1 MKLGC
6 HGFYSTIAPIDS
18 RVVTVSG
25 QICKPSYTR
34 EERWATVTANRNI
47 RLLGIF
53 AHPDD
58 EVFCIGGTLAKYAA
72 AGAET
77 MVVSF
82 TRGEAGQI
90 RDASIATRR
99 TLGAK
104 RKQEL
109 HHSCN
114 QLGVQ
119 HVRCLDYGDG
129 TLKDIPQEQLVRHAT
144 AIIREFQPDI
154 VFTFDDTGAYGHPD
168 HIVISRVTTIA
179 CRQSGDPEAFPDQI
193 ALDLL
198 PHSPARLYH
207 SYFPRNDRLL
217 LQLLVKWLTRL
228 DTKFRGS
235 ADFIHGLLLF
245 ADESTMLGYAADH
258 IKVAWYPSGFYII
271 EQGEPATSLYL
282 ILSGDANIIIED
294 STGSQHVDTRGPG
307 VFIGELGL
315 AFGKPRNAHVIAA
328 TNVTCLVFSPGE
340 PTQFAGRGEQA
351 QFATADK
358 LDTKPAAGQATTRID
373 VRDFV
378 PKKIAAMAEHRS
390 QYPVT
395 PDMFP
400 IELVEEML
408 GYEYFVQ
415 IQPPIQMQT
424 ELL

>member
-1 MKLGC
+1 
-6 HGFYSTIAPIDS
+6 
-18 RVVTVSG
+18 VT
-25 QICKPSYTR
+25 T
-34 EERWATVTANRNI
+34 NRNV
-47 RLLGIF
+47 RLLGLF

-90 RDASIATRR
+90 RDANIATRR

-104 RKQEL
+104 RAQEL
-109 HHSCN
+109 ERSCN

-129 TLKDIPQEQLVRHAT
+129 MLQDIPQEQLVRHVT
-144 AIIREFQPDI
+144 QIIREFQPDI

-168 HIVISRVTTIA
+168 HIVISRATTSA
-179 CRQSGDPEAFPDQI
+179 CRQSGDPEAFAEQI
-193 ALDLL
+193 ALGLL
-198 PHSPARLYH
+198 PHTPARLYH

-217 LQLLVKWLTRL
+217 LDLIVKWLTRL
-228 DTKFRGS
+228 DAKFRGS

-258 IKVAWYPSGFYII
+258 IKVEWYPSGFYII

-282 ILSGDANIIIED
+282 ILSGNVDIFVED
-294 STGSQHVDTRGPG
+294 STGSQYVVTHGPG
-307 VFIGELGL
+307 VFIGEQGL

-351 QFATADK
+351 QYASGGK
-358 LDTKPAAGQATTRID
+358 LDTMTPAGQATTCID
-373 VRDFV
+373 VREFV
-378 PKKIAAMAEHRS
+378 AKKMAAMAEHRS

-415 IQPPIQMQT
+415 IQPPMRMQT

>member
-1 MKLGC
+1 
-6 HGFYSTIAPIDS
+6 
-18 RVVTVSG
+18 
-25 QICKPSYTR
+25 
-34 EERWATVTANRNI
+34 VTANSNI
-47 RLLGIF
+47 RLLGLF

-58 EVFCIGGTLAKYAA
+58 EVFCIGGTVAKYAA
-72 AGAET
+72 SGADT

-99 TLGAK
+99 TLGAT
-104 RKQEL
+104 REQEL
-109 HHSCN
+109 HRSCS

-119 HVRCLDYGDG
+119 HVRCVDYGDG
-129 TLKDIPQEQLVRHAT
+129 KLKDIPQEQLVRHAT
-144 AIIREFQPDI
+144 EIIREFQPHI

-179 CRQSGDPEAFPDQI
+179 CRQSGDPQAFPDQI
-193 ALDLL
+193 ESGLL
-198 PHSPARLYH
+198 PHTPARLYH

-217 LQLLVKWLTRL
+217 LHLIVKWLARL

-258 IKVAWYPSGFYII
+258 IKVEWYPSGFYII

-282 ILSGDANIIIED
+282 ILSGNADIVVED
-294 STGSQHVDTRGPG
+294 STGSQHVVTRGPG
-307 VFIGELGL
+307 VFIGEEGL

-328 TNVTCLVFSPGE
+328 TNVTCLVFSPAE
-340 PTQFAGRGEQA
+340 PTHFAGRGEQA
-351 QFATADK
+351 QYATGEK
-358 LDTKPAAGQATTRID
+358 LDTMTPAGQATTCID

-378 PKKIAAMAEHRS
+378 LKKMAAMAEHRS

-415 IQPPIQMQT
+415 IQPPIRMQT

>member
-1 MKLGC
+1 M
-6 HGFYSTIAPIDS
+6 
-18 RVVTVSG
+18 
-25 QICKPSYTR
+25 
-34 EERWATVTANRNI
+34 TAKSNI
-47 RLLGIF
+47 RLLGLF

-72 AGAET
+72 SGAET

-104 RKQEL
+104 REQEL
-109 HHSCN
+109 HRSCG

-119 HVRCLDYGDG
+119 HVRCLDFGDG
-129 TLKDIPQEQLVRHAT
+129 KLKDIPQEQLVRQVT
-144 AIIREFQPDI
+144 EIIREFQPDV

-168 HIVISRVTTIA
+168 HIVISRATTIA
-179 CRQSGDPEAFPDQI
+179 CRQSGDPQAFPDQI
-193 ALDLL
+193 ELGLL
-198 PHSPARLYH
+198 PHTPARLYH

-217 LQLLVKWLTRL
+217 LQLLVTWLTRL

-235 ADFIHGLLLF
+235 DDFIHGLLLF

-258 IKVAWYPSGFYII
+258 IKVEWFPSGFYII

-282 ILSGDANIIIED
+282 ILSGNADIVVED

-307 VFIGELGL
+307 VFIGESGL

-328 TNVTCLVFSPGE
+328 TNVTCLVFSPGA
-340 PTQFAGRGEQA
+340 PTNFAGRGEQA
-351 QFATADK
+351 QYATREK
-358 LDTKPAAGQATTRID
+358 LDTLTSAGQATARID

-378 PKKIAAMAEHRS
+378 PKKMAAMAEHRS
-390 QYPVT
+390 QYPIT

-400 IELVEEML
+400 IDLMEEML
-408 GYEYFVQ
+408 GYEYFLQ
-415 IQPPIQMQT
+415 IQPALDMQT
-424 ELL
+424 EIL

>member
-1 MKLGC
+1 M
-6 HGFYSTIAPIDS
+6 
-18 RVVTVSG
+18 
-25 QICKPSYTR
+25 
-34 EERWATVTANRNI
+34 EERCGTMTANSSI
-47 RLLGIF
+47 RLLGLF

-72 AGAET
+72 SGAET

-99 TLGAK
+99 TLGA
-104 RKQEL
+104 RREQEL
-109 HHSCN
+109 HRSCN

-129 TLKDIPQEQLVRHAT
+129 MLKDIPQEQLVRHVT

-154 VFTFDDTGAYGHPD
+154 VFTFDDMGAYGHPD
-168 HIVISRVTTIA
+168 HIVISQVTTLA
-179 CRQSGDPEAFPDQI
+179 CRQSGDPEAFADQI
-193 ALDLL
+193 AFGLL
-198 PHSPARLYH
+198 PYTPARLYH

-235 ADFIHGLLLF
+235 PDFIHGLLLF
-245 ADESTMLGYAADH
+245 ADASAILGYAADY
-258 IKVAWYPSGFYII
+258 IKVEWYPSGFYII
-271 EQGEPATSLYL
+271 EQGEPATALYL
-282 ILSGDANIIIED
+282 ILSGNVDIVVED
-294 STGSQHVDTRGPG
+294 STGSQHVVTHGPG
-307 VFIGELGL
+307 VFIGEDGL

-328 TNVTCLVFSPGE
+328 TNVTCLVFSPGA
-340 PTQFAGRGEQA
+340 PTHFAGRGEQA
-351 QFATADK
+351 QYATGEK
-358 LDTKPAAGQATTRID
+358 LDTMTPAGQATTCID

-378 PKKIAAMAEHRS
+378 AKKMAAMAEHRS

-395 PDMFP
+395 ADMFP
-400 IELVEEML
+400 MDLVEELL

-415 IQPPIQMQT
+415 IQPPIEMQT

>member
-1 MKLGC
+1 
-6 HGFYSTIAPIDS
+6 
-18 RVVTVSG
+18 
-25 QICKPSYTR
+25 
-34 EERWATVTANRNI
+34 VTAKRNI
-47 RLLGIF
+47 RLLGVF

-72 AGAET
+72 LGAET

-82 TRGEAGQI
+82 TRGQAGQI

-104 RKQEL
+104 REQEL
-109 HHSCN
+109 HRSCN

-129 TLKDIPQEQLVRHAT
+129 MLKDIPQQQLVRHVT

-179 CRQSGDPEAFPDQI
+179 CSQSGDPEAFPDQI
-193 ALDLL
+193 ALGLS
-198 PHSPARLYH
+198 PHAPARLYH

-217 LQLLVKWLTRL
+217 LHLLVKWLTRL
-228 DTKFRGS
+228 DDKFRGS

-271 EQGEPATSLYL
+271 EQGEPAASLYL
-282 ILSGDANIIIED
+282 ILSGNVDIFVED
-294 STGSQHVDTRGPG
+294 NNGSEYVVTRGPG
-307 VFIGELGL
+307 VFLGEDGL

-340 PTQFAGRGEQA
+340 PTNFAGRGEQA
-351 QFATADK
+351 QFATAEK
-358 LDTKPAAGQATTRID
+358 VETITAAGQATTCID

-378 PKKIAAMAEHRS
+378 PKKMAAMAEHRS

-400 IELVEEML
+400 VELVEEML

-415 IQPPIQMQT
+415 VQPPIQMQT

>member
-1 MKLGC
+1 
-6 HGFYSTIAPIDS
+6 
-18 RVVTVSG
+18 
-25 QICKPSYTR
+25 
-34 EERWATVTANRNI
+34 VTANRNI
-47 RLLGIF
+47 RLLGLF

-72 AGAET
+72 SGAEM

-99 TLGAK
+99 TLAAK
-104 RKQEL
+104 REQEL
-109 HHSCN
+109 HRSCT

-119 HVRCLDYGDG
+119 HVRCLEYGDG

-154 VFTFDDTGAYGHPD
+154 VFTFDETGAYGHPD
-168 HIVISRVTTIA
+168 HIVISRVTTMA

-217 LQLLVKWLTRL
+217 LDLIVKWLTRL
-228 DTKFRGS
+228 DAKFRGS
-235 ADFIHGLLLF
+235 ADFLHGLLLF
-245 ADESTMLGYAADH
+245 ADESSMLGYAADH
-258 IKVAWYPSGFYII
+258 IKVAWYPAGFYII

-282 ILSGDANIIIED
+282 ILSGNVDIFVED
-294 STGSQHVDTRGPG
+294 SSGSQYVVTRDPG
-307 VFIGELGL
+307 VFIGEDGL

-373 VRDFV
+373 VREYV
-378 PKKIAAMAEHRS
+378 PKKMAAMAEHQS

-395 PDMFP
+395 ADMFP
-400 IELVEEML
+400 IELLEELL

-415 IQPPIQMQT
+415 IEPPIQMQT

>member
-1 MKLGC
+1 V
-6 HGFYSTIAPIDS
+6 IANS
-18 RVVTVSG
+18 
-25 QICKPSYTR
+25 
-34 EERWATVTANRNI
+34 NI
-47 RLLGIF
+47 RLLGLF

-58 EVFCIGGTLAKYAA
+58 EVFCIGGTLAKYVAS
-72 AGAET
+72 GAEA

-99 TLGAK
+99 TLAAT
-104 RKQEL
+104 REQEL
-109 HHSCN
+109 HRSCN

-129 TLKDIPQEQLVRHAT
+129 KLEDIPQEQLVRQAT
-144 AIIREFQPDI
+144 QIIREFQPDI

-168 HIVISRVTTIA
+168 HIVISRVSTIA
-179 CRQSGDPEAFPDQI
+179 CRQSGDPQAFPEQI
-193 ALDLL
+193 ELGML
-198 PHSPARLYH
+198 PHAPARLYH
-207 SYFPRNDRLL
+207 CYFPRNDRLL
-217 LQLLVKWLTRL
+217 LHLLVKWLARL

-258 IKVAWYPSGFYII
+258 IKVEWYPSGFYII

-282 ILSGDANIIIED
+282 ILSGNADIVIED
-294 STGSQHVDTRGPG
+294 SAGSQHVATRGPG
-307 VFIGELGL
+307 VFIGEEGL

-328 TNVTCLVFSPGE
+328 TNVTCLVLSPAE
-340 PTQFAGRGEQA
+340 PTHFAGRGEQA
-351 QFATADK
+351 HYATGEK
-358 LDTKPAAGQATTRID
+358 LDTMTPAGQATTCID
-373 VRDFV
+373 VRDYV
-378 PKKIAAMAEHRS
+378 TKKMAAMAEHRS

-415 IQPPIQMQT
+415 IQPPLRMQT

>member
-1 MKLGC
+1 MYNK
-6 HGFYSTIAPIDS
+6 
-18 RVVTVSG
+18 
-25 QICKPSYTR
+25 
-34 EERWATVTANRNI
+34 ERCGTVTGNRKI
-47 RLLGIF
+47 RLLGLF

-72 AGAET
+72 SGAET

-99 TLGAK
+99 TLGA
-104 RKQEL
+104 RREQEL
-109 HHSCN
+109 HRSCS
-114 QLGVQ
+114 QLGVR

-129 TLKDIPQEQLVRHAT
+129 MLKDIPQEQLVRHVT

-154 VFTFDDTGAYGHPD
+154 VFTFDETGAYGHPD

-179 CRQSGDPEAFPDQI
+179 CSESGDPEAFADQI
-193 ALDLL
+193 AFGLL

-245 ADESTMLGYAADH
+245 ADESSMLGYAADH

-282 ILSGDANIIIED
+282 ILSGNANIVVED
-294 STGSQHVDTRGPG
+294 STGSQHVATRGPG
-307 VFIGELGL
+307 VFIGEDGL

-340 PTQFAGRGEQA
+340 PTHFAGRGNQA

-358 LDTKPAAGQATTRID
+358 LNTMTLAGQATTRID
-373 VRDFV
+373 VRNFV
-378 PKKIAAMAEHRS
+378 PKKMAAMSEHRS

-415 IQPPIQMQT
+415 IQPPTQMQT

>member
-1 MKLGC
+1 M
-6 HGFYSTIAPIDS
+6 
-18 RVVTVSG
+18 
-25 QICKPSYTR
+25 
-34 EERWATVTANRNI
+34 TANRNL
-47 RLLGIF
+47 RLLGLF

-58 EVFCIGGTLAKYAA
+58 EVFCIGGTLAKYAV

-90 RDASIATRR
+90 RDANIATRR

-104 RKQEL
+104 RAKEL
-109 HHSCN
+109 ERSCG

-119 HVRCLDYGDG
+119 HVQCLNYGDG
-129 TLKDIPQEQLVRHAT
+129 TLQDIPQEQLVRHVT
-144 AIIREFQPDI
+144 QIIREFQPDI

-168 HIVISRVTTIA
+168 HIVISRVTTSA
-179 CRQSGDPEAFPDQI
+179 CRQSGDPEVFPEQI
-193 ALDLL
+193 TFGML

-217 LQLLVKWLTRL
+217 LDLLVKWLTGL
-228 DTKFRGS
+228 DAKFLGS

-258 IKVAWYPSGFYII
+258 IKVEWYPSGFYII

-282 ILSGDANIIIED
+282 ILSGNVDIFVED
-294 STGSQHVDTRGPG
+294 SSGSEYVVTHGPG
-307 VFIGELGL
+307 VFLGEDGL
-315 AFGKPRNAHVIAA
+315 SSGKPRNAHAIAA

-340 PTQFAGRGEQA
+340 PTHFAGRGEQA
-351 QFATADK
+351 QYASAGK
-358 LDTKPAAGQATTRID
+358 LDTLTPAGQATTCID
-373 VRDFV
+373 VREFV
-378 PKKIAAMAEHRS
+378 AKKMAAMAEHRS

-400 IELVEEML
+400 TELVEEML

-415 IQPPIQMQT
+415 VQPPIRMQT

>member
-1 MKLGC
+1 
-6 HGFYSTIAPIDS
+6 
-18 RVVTVSG
+18 
-25 QICKPSYTR
+25 
-34 EERWATVTANRNI
+34 VTANRNI
-47 RLLGIF
+47 RLLGLF

-72 AGAET
+72 SGAEA

-90 RDASIATRR
+90 RDANIATRR

-104 RKQEL
+104 REQEL
-109 HHSCN
+109 HRSCS

-129 TLKDIPQEQLVRHAT
+129 RLKDIPQQQLVRHVIE
-144 AIIREFQPDI
+144 IIREFQPDI

-168 HIVISRVTTIA
+168 HIVISRVTTSA
-179 CRQSGDPEAFPDQI
+179 CRQSGDAEAFPDQI
-193 ALDLL
+193 ALGLL
-198 PHSPARLYH
+198 PHTPARLYH

-271 EQGEPATSLYL
+271 EQGEPASSLYL
-282 ILSGDANIIIED
+282 ILSGNADIVVED
-294 STGSQHVDTRGPG
+294 STGSQHVATRGPG
-307 VFIGELGL
+307 VFIGEEGL

-328 TNVTCLVFSPGE
+328 TNVTCLVFSPAE

-351 QFATADK
+351 QYATGDK
-358 LDTKPAAGQATTRID
+358 LDTITPAGQATTCID
-373 VRDFV
+373 VRDYV
-378 PKKIAAMAEHRS
+378 RKKMAAMAEHRS
-390 QYPVT
+390 QYPVS

-415 IQPPIQMQT
+415 IQPALRMQT

>member
-1 MKLGC
+1 
-6 HGFYSTIAPIDS
+6 
-18 RVVTVSG
+18 
-25 QICKPSYTR
+25 
-34 EERWATVTANRNI
+34 VTANSNR
-47 RLLGIF
+47 RLLGLF

-58 EVFCIGGTLAKYAA
+58 EVFCIGGTVAKYAA
-72 AGAET
+72 DGAQT

-99 TLGAK
+99 TLAAT
-104 RKQEL
+104 REREL
-109 HHSCN
+109 HSSCN

-129 TLKDIPQEQLVRHAT
+129 KLNDIPQEQLVRHAT
-144 AIIREFQPDI
+144 EIIREFRPDI

-179 CRQSGDPEAFPDQI
+179 CRQSGDPQAFPDQI
-193 ALDLL
+193 EAGLL
-198 PHSPARLYH
+198 PHTPARLYH

-235 ADFIHGLLLF
+235 PDFIHGLLLF

-258 IKVAWYPSGFYII
+258 IKVEWYPSGFYII

-282 ILSGDANIIIED
+282 ILSGNVDIVVED
-294 STGSQHVDTRGPG
+294 STGSQHVATRGPG
-307 VFIGELGL
+307 VFIGEEGL

-328 TNVTCLVFSPGE
+328 TNTTCLVFSPGE
-340 PTQFAGRGEQA
+340 PTHFAGRGEQA
-351 QFATADK
+351 QYATGEK
-358 LDTKPAAGQATTRID
+358 LDPIIAAGQATTCID
-373 VRDFV
+373 VRDLV
-378 PKKIAAMAEHRS
+378 AKKMAAMAQHRS

-400 IELVEEML
+400 IELVEELL

-415 IQPPIQMQT
+415 IQPPTRMQT

>member
-1 MKLGC
+1 MK
-6 HGFYSTIAPIDS
+6 
-18 RVVTVSG
+18 
-25 QICKPSYTR
+25 
-34 EERWATVTANRNI
+34 ERCGTVTANRNI
-47 RLLGIF
+47 RLLGLF

-72 AGAET
+72 SGAET

-104 RKQEL
+104 REQEL
-109 HHSCN
+109 HRSCN

-129 TLKDIPQEQLVRHAT
+129 MLQDIPQEQLVRHVT
-144 AIIREFQPDI
+144 ALIREFQPDI

-168 HIVISRVTTIA
+168 HIVISRVTTSA
-179 CRQSGDPEAFPDQI
+179 CRQSGDPEAFADQI
-193 ALDLL
+193 AFGLL

-217 LQLLVKWLTRL
+217 LDLIVKWLTRL

-271 EQGEPATSLYL
+271 EQGEPATALYL
-282 ILSGDANIIIED
+282 ILSGKVNIVVED
-294 STGSQHVDTRGPG
+294 STGSQHVATRGPG
-307 VFIGELGL
+307 VFIGEDGL

-340 PTQFAGRGEQA
+340 PTHFAGRGEQA
-351 QFATADK
+351 QFATGDN
-358 LDTKPAAGQATTRID
+358 LDTMTAAGQATSCID

-378 PKKIAAMAEHRS
+378 PKKMAAMAEHRS